1 MLYIKLLFY
10 TTTLSK
16 KINFIELS
24 FSQASDL
31 WEERGKSSEVQ
42 GITMITFLEWKNKH
56 ISFAHNTFTS
66 QMASKPNV
74 YGEVLKNKLDIPGED
89 QLLVL

>member
-42 GITMITFLEWKNKH
+42 GITMITFLE
-56 ISFAHNTFTS
+56 
-66 QMASKPNV
+66 
-74 YGEVLKNKLDIPGED
+74 
-89 QLLVL
+89 